1 MICFLW
7 STIIEGVVLET
18 GRLSMLVDL
27 TLTLATVAEWRKG
40 EAHSRICIKSR
51 PLECRRKSDPSR
63 SQRNS
68 TVLERFVFCSLAW
81 QTLQR
86 WLALKALKMFMIFSR
101 ITEMINILFLYFLTE
116 VALRSRVQLLIYHS
130 PRSIITS
137 SPSILQLCLKKHY
150 SVFKMIELFVTW
162 GESCSYGFCPQELQ
176 DSTKKNQNVPR
187 CFKFIFSALQ

>member
-1 MICFLW
+1 MIGFLW

-40 EAHSRICIKSR
+40 EAHSRIWIKSR

-81 QTLQR
+81 QTLKR

-137 SPSILQLCLKKHY
+137 SPNILQLCLKKT
-150 SVFKMIELFVTW
+150 LFSFQNDRGVCDVRRVVLIRLLST
-162 GESCSYGFCPQELQ
+162 GAARFNEKKSKCSSL
-176 DSTKKNQNVPR
+176 
-187 CFKFIFSALQ
+187 L